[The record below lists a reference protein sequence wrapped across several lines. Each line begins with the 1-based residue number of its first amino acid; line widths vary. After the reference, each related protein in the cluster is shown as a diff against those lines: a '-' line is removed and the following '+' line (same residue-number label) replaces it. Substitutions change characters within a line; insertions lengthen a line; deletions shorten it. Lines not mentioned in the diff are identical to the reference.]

1 MYITR
6 TPARTRP
13 DQLSPCVDN
22 RLRMVGEVTLR
33 QLEDMLSANL
43 VRGPARR

>member
-1 MYITR
+1 
-6 TPARTRP
+6 
-13 DQLSPCVDN
+13 
-22 RLRMVGEVTLR
+22 MVGEVTLR